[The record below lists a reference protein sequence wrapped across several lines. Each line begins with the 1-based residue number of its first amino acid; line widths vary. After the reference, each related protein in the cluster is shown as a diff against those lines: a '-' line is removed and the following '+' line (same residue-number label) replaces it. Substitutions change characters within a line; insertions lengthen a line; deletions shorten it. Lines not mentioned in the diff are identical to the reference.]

1 MIAFRKL
8 AFAGLLGIACIA
20 IPALSN
26 AQEITASQLAVALD
40 VVRNT
45 KDMKGF
51 DDVLWKLSG
60 QVENQL
66 IAQRP
71 DLSDKIIAAVQAAAL
86 KLASRRADLDND
98 AARIWAKTFSEDE
111 LKTIDAFF
119 KSPAGQKYADQEGQ
133 IYQETLAAVGQ
144 WQDRLGDELVQ
155 QSHSELKTA
164 GVDF

>member
-1 MIAFRKL
+1 MIAFRRL
-8 AFAGLLGIACIA
+8 AFAGLLGIACTA
-20 IPALSN
+20 MPALSN

-40 VVRNT
+40 VVHNT
-45 KDMKGF
+45 KDMKEF
-51 DDVLWKLSG
+51 DGVLWKLSG

-98 AARIWAKTFSEDE
+98 AARIWAKLFSEDE
-111 LKTIDAFF
+111 LKAIDAFF
-119 KSPAGQKYADQEGQ
+119 KSPAGQKYADLEGQ
-133 IYQETLAAVGQ
+133 IYQETLSAVGQ